1 MKFIDRLPTRPGRV
15 KITLEDGS
23 SYFATMERA
32 DDPTVEGTP
41 LNAENLNRL
50 ASKSGAFEDG
60 TTAHT
65 KPVPTDAAPYAEV
78 VEIGG
83 MTRKCKH
90 IYNGWLETEFEIS
103 SQYNGYSGISKF
115 FDVPKSWYGKTI
127 CYSALVNNT
136 STDQY
141 AGLGIWAI
149 DKNGTEI
156 NLKSKSNRTIVYAG
170 QCDRIMYSVP
180 ITDEYVSIAFG
191 LSVVA
196 PDSAII
202 WREPMVEFGDAPSE
216 YEPYFEGLRSA
227 PVTEVES
234 VGVNI
239 LPFPYFNMNASH
251 DGGNMVANADGGI
264 SLSGTP
270 TSIIYLYLYSGA
282 PLKGVVT
289 LSASG
294 TFSNASLFLTLYN
307 ANGEIIYDG
316 ETISGLTCDLDAY
329 PLATHME
336 IMLKRQG
343 NNVALSG
350 VCYPMLNRGTTALP
364 YAPYARKTLPIPETV
379 QVLDGYGWGINADC
393 YNYIDW
399 EKRQFVKRVEKVGFD
414 GSPDEY
420 WMMNQFSNLSAYIIP
435 FLNKT
440 LKSNII
446 CDKFEDL
453 PHITG
458 QVDGTVGVAVEGVD
472 ANNGGVFFGV
482 KGLASSVEEWRNYL
496 ASNPVTV
503 VIALDIPIIT
513 DISDIL
519 PADNLIGVE
528 GGGTVTMVNEYGYDV
543 PNTVTFY
550 EGKNEVVGADTFV
563 GDLYG
568 TAARAEV
575 AMDVPAWA
583 KQPSKPTYTAAEI
596 GAAPAGFGRGNLI
609 TAYCL
614 SESDVWI
621 DKINSI
627 LKNLPY
633 GLTYRISFQDYWTV
647 PTQICNGILWKSGE
661 SDALVRG
668 TSYDGITIQRSMKNG
683 VWHPWEYINPPM
695 ELGVEYRTT
704 ERMNG
709 KAVYKKLDS
718 SGKLLMRLDGET
730 EWKDYVYNATNAVN
744 DGEGNNI
751 VTTYMTKS
759 EAAILGRVA
768 TGTYVGREDLAQTV
782 TIGFKP
788 KFITAIRQINKDR
801 FFYIAGDGTGT
812 FHETATGFTT
822 GYSTEEYRH
831 PTNYA
836 GETYTY
842 FAIG

>member
-65 KPVPTDAAPYAEV
+65 KPVPADAAPYAEV

-90 IYNGWLETEFEIS
+90 IFNNWVRTEYSFSYNTNGNYDISNEINIPS
-103 SQYNGYSGISKF
+103 AW
-115 FDVPKSWYGKTI
+115 VGKKV
-127 CYSALVNNT
+127 CYSAYFDNRNNT
-136 STDQY
+136 GVAHVGVVINSAVYRNFDTDIGVNAGSAGRAYVVLTIPSDAST
-141 AGLGIWAI
+141 
-149 DKNGTEI
+149 
-156 NLKSKSNRTIVYAG
+156 
-170 QCDRIMYSVP
+170 
-180 ITDEYVSIAFG
+180 IAFG
-191 LSVVA
+191 ISTNPNGATVF
-196 PDSAII
+196 
-202 WREPMVEFGDAPSE
+202 WREPMVEFGDTPTE

-227 PVTEVES
+227 KVESVES
-234 VGVNI
+234 VGVNLFDI
-239 LPFPYFNMNASH
+239 DKREYGTIDSNGDLYFLNE
-251 DGGNMVANADGGI
+251 VAEFYRFDTEEN
-264 SLSGTP
+264 TQ
-270 TSIIYLYLYSGA
+270 Y
-282 PLKGVVT
+282 T
-289 LSASG
+289 LSAYVRNTNTTGNGRLSVVYTDG
-294 TFSNASLFLTLYN
+294 SEDNTVLLNSNTEWAYHSFTTAVGKTVKLIRTYYGYGG
-307 ANGEIIYDG
+307 AWYIRGGE
-316 ETISGLTCDLDAY
+316 L
-329 PLATHME
+329 
-336 IMLKRQG
+336 
-343 NNVALSG
+343 
-350 VCYPMLNRGTTALP
+350 MLNKGSTALP
-364 YAPYARKTLPIPETV
+364 YTPYVRNTLPIPEAV
-379 QVLDGYGWGINADC
+379 QALDGYGWGIDAT
-393 YNYIDW
+393 YRNYVDFD
-399 EKRQFVKRVEKVGFD
+399 KKQFVKWVERKVFD
-414 GSPDEY
+414 GTEKWIDE
-420 WMMNQFSNLSAYIIP
+420 
-435 FLNKT
+435 
-440 LKSNII
+440 
-446 CDKFEDL
+446 
-453 PHITG
+453 
-458 QVDGTVGVAVEGVD
+458 
-472 ANNGGVFFGV
+472 GV
-482 KGLASSVEEWRNYL
+482 KGTDTYYALSKIGDMNSIVDIVSICNKYDTVLFSSGNKLIGCFVANSTGYNQAQINIRPESASSMSTEKMKEMCAEWYAQGDPLTVYYAL
-496 ASNPVTV
+496 AT
-503 VIALDIPIIT
+503 PIIT

-519 PADNLIGVE
+519 PADNIIGVE

-543 PNTVTFY
+543 PNTITFY

-596 GAAPAGFGRGNLI
+596 GAAPAGFGLGLYYPEKVTNDPAIVDTWKNNGWYVFYSYDKLLIPGFNL
-609 TAYCL
+609 TAYGVIRVDAGGWGYRQTFIPRL
-614 SESDVWI
+614 YPQYTLIRYAANDDAWSE
-621 DKINSI
+621 
-627 LKNLPY
+627 
-633 GLTYRISFQDYWTV
+633 
-647 PTQICNGILWKSGE
+647 
-661 SDALVRG
+661 
-668 TSYDGITIQRSMKNG
+668 
-683 VWHPWEYINPPM
+683 WEWVNPPM
-695 ELGVEYRTT
+695 QLGVEYRTT

-730 EWKDYVYNATNAVN
+730 EWKDYVYNATNAINAVN

-751 VTTYMTKS
+751 ATTYMTKS

-812 FHETATGFTT
+812 FHETDTGFTT